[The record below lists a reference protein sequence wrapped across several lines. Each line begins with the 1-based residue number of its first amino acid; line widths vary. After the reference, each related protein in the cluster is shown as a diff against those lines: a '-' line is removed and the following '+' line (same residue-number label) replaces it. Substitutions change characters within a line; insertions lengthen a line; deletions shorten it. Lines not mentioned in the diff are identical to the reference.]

1 MQFPKPITTMS
12 TFASNNNNIQQLQQL
27 STSSSQHDQQFHGKG
42 FRENGVGVKSLLHE
56 RKVTF
61 DSQESW
67 ISMTASFDEEE
78 HRSPSP
84 PPVRYQASEGSIY
97 TIPHKVVPKY
107 GQKAAKVS
115 HKGSFGDKSS
125 GKKFGQ
131 KKALFEH
138 LMQPQ
143 ESSMQPKYVITE
155 TKQIKRKD
163 SKSNV
168 VPPPPPPPPP
178 LPPLKPKRTYEKK
191 VESFQERNYTP
202 PPWSPHGP
210 TIAIPTAILAGI
222 RSMEH
227 PLLTPTSRFFL
238 DQEDSHTTL
247 PSVFA
252 GLTPPVPPQRVESA
266 QCGSLKRKSI
276 YNSMDSILE
285 LEKGG
290 GTGGTLVRKGSFTS
304 LTNSPTLITN
314 ESGGEEVSSGGAFSR
329 FMNFFRRK

>member
-12 TFASNNNNIQQLQQL
+12 TFASNNNNNIQQPQQL

-97 TIPHKVVPKY
+97 TIPHKVVPKC
-107 GQKAAKVS
+107 GQKAAKVP

-125 GKKFGQ
+125 GKEFGQ

-143 ESSMQPKYVITE
+143 ESSMQPKDVITE

-168 VPPPPPPPPP
+168 VPPPPPPS
-178 LPPLKPKRTYEKK
+178 TTTA
-191 VESFQERNYTP
+191 STP
-202 PPWSPHGP
+202 S
-210 TIAIPTAILAGI
+210 T
-222 RSMEH
+222 
-227 PLLTPTSRFFL
+227 
-238 DQEDSHTTL
+238 
-247 PSVFA
+247 
-252 GLTPPVPPQRVESA
+252 
-266 QCGSLKRKSI
+266 
-276 YNSMDSILE
+276 
-285 LEKGG
+285 
-290 GTGGTLVRKGSFTS
+290 
-304 LTNSPTLITN
+304 
-314 ESGGEEVSSGGAFSR
+314 
-329 FMNFFRRK
+329 